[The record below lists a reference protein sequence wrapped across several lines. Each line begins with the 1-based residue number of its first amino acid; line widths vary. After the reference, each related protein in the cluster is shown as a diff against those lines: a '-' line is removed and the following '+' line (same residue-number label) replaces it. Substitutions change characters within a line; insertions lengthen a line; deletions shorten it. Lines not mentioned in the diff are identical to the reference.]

1 MNPIVHATSA
11 TARHI
16 DTPSIDKA
24 EDGIFTGTVYVV
36 FTSIEAT
43 LLAVRVAAGF
53 ANALGLPVTVVHF
66 QLVPYPL
73 PMDHPAGRSP
83 IESEEFR
90 AGVKTLDLDLQL
102 RTYLCRSDREAIPRA
117 FRAHSLIVFSNRRRW
132 WTSRSS
138 RWSRT
143 LEAAGHFVVSVDA
156 TEHKEPFHVCEH
168 A

>member
-1 MNPIVHATSA
+1 MNRFMEAA
-11 TARHI
+11 LETARGI
-16 DTPSIDKA
+16 DVPRA
-24 EDGIFTGTVYVV
+24 GQQEHGIFTGTVYVV
-36 FTSIEAT
+36 FTSIEET

-73 PMDHPAGRSP
+73 PMDHPADRSP

-90 AGVKTLDLDLQL
+90 SGVKNLDLDLQL
-102 RTYLCRSDREAIPRA
+102 RTYVCRSDREAIPRA
-117 FRAHSLIVFSNRRRW
+117 FRAHSLILVSNRRRW

-156 TEHKEPFHVCEH
+156 TEHKEPFHV
-168 A
+168 